1 MNDTDKIAFDSKE
14 DAEAEIRRI
23 VETNYNCVPK
33 RNKKPSRVYFSE
45 ISKKWHLTSNI
56 TITEYPKK

>member
-1 MNDTDKIAFDSKE
+1 MNDSEKISYDTYEEAF
-14 DAEAEIRRI
+14 AELTRI
-23 VETNYNCVPK
+23 INTNYNPVPK